1 MLVYYPMTAVNWL
14 LGILSCVLFLWLGAS
29 GTQVSSSLWLML
41 YSDAAACQIGLYL
54 WNRRHNVSPHEPS
67 GSGGLA
73 GMAMS
78 ALCAPIYL
86 KSLGS
91 ALLRTQGRFVVT
103 PKGGETSADRPMTFR
118 LHLFWAAVLATSLA
132 ASVRLGNTHAAM
144 RTWAVLA
151 LVISLAP
158 VAVWG
163 WTTLR
168 ARRAGPRVSVPAVE
182 DGPEQPEPAFATT
195 TTGGN

>member
-1 MLVYYPMTAVNWL
+1 MLVYYPMTAINWL

-54 WNRRHNVSPHEPS
+54 WNRRHNVSPHEPQ

-91 ALLRTQGRFVVT
+91 AVLRTSGRFVVT
-103 PKGGETSADRPMTFR
+103 PRVARPAPT
-118 LHLFWAAVLATSLA
+118 
-132 ASVRLGNTHAAM
+132 AS
-144 RTWAVLA
+144 
-151 LVISLAP
+151 
-158 VAVWG
+158 
-163 WTTLR
+163 
-168 ARRAGPRVSVPAVE
+168 
-182 DGPEQPEPAFATT
+182 
-195 TTGGN
+195 